1 MKKIFVTFFV
11 FLFFTSYSFSQSIEI
26 KGKKIEDI
34 KSILIDL
41 NLQDGWTIENDTTN
55 SISFTKENKSTTQN
69 LIFSFISGNVVSYD
83 RDKYNFSQSK
93 DSVRI
98 YYVKE
103 LFSGKEVMKF
113 ESQEWKDLNQQR
125 LDKLKEIINKR

>member
-1 MKKIFVTFFV
+1 MKKIFLIFFI
-11 FLFFTSYSFSQSIEI
+11 FLVFTSYSFSQSIEI
-26 KGKKIEDI
+26 KGKKIEDV

-41 NLQDGWTIENDTTN
+41 NLQDGWTIENDTSN

-69 LIFSFISGNVVSYD
+69 IIFSFISGNVVSYD

-113 ESQEWKDLNQQR
+113 ESQEWKDLNQQK

>member
-1 MKKIFVTFFV
+1 MKKTFLIFHI

-41 NLQDGWTIENDTTN
+41 SLQDGWTIENDTTN

-98 YYVKE
+98 YYVRE

>member
-1 MKKIFVTFFV
+1 MKKIIITFFV

-113 ESQEWKDLNQQR
+113 ESQEWKDLNQQK

>member
-11 FLFFTSYSFSQSIEI
+11 FLFFTSSSFSQSIEI

-41 NLQDGWTIENDTTN
+41 NLQDEWTIENDTNN
-55 SISFTKENKSTTQN
+55 SLSFTKENKSTLQN
-69 LIFSFISGNVVSYD
+69 TLFAFMSGSVVSYN

-93 DSVRI
+93 DSVRVYLVREI
-98 YYVKE
+98 LSGQEIIKMDSVEFKE
-103 LFSGKEVMKF
+103 QVQIK
-113 ESQEWKDLNQQR
+113 LNF
-125 LDKLKEIINKR
+125 LKETIDKR

>member
-1 MKKIFVTFFV
+1 MKRTFLTFFI
-11 FLFFTSYSFSQSIEI
+11 FLVFTSYSFSQSIEI

-113 ESQEWKDLNQQR
+113 ESQEWKDLNQQK

>member
-1 MKKIFVTFFV
+1 MKKIFLTFFI
-11 FLFFTSYSFSQSIEI
+11 FLVFTSYSFSQSIEI

-69 LIFSFISGNVVSYD
+69 IIFSFISGNVVSYD

-103 LFSGKEVMKF
+103 LFSGKEVIKF
-113 ESQEWKDLNQQR
+113 ESQEMKDLNQQR
-125 LDKLKEIINKR
+125 LDKLKEVINKR

>member
-1 MKKIFVTFFV
+1 MKRTFLTFFI
-11 FLFFTSYSFSQSIEI
+11 FLVFTSYSFSQSIEI

-41 NLQDGWTIENDTTN
+41 NLQDGWTIENDTIN

-113 ESQEWKDLNQQR
+113 ESQEWKDLNQQK

>member
-1 MKKIFVTFFV
+1 MKKTFLIFHI

-41 NLQDGWTIENDTTN
+41 SLQDGWTIENDTTN

-98 YYVKE
+98 YYVRE

-125 LDKLKEIINKR
+125 LDKLKEVINER

>member
-11 FLFFTSYSFSQSIEI
+11 FLFFTSSSFSQSIEI

-41 NLQDGWTIENDTTN
+41 SLQDEWTIENDTNN
-55 SISFTKENKSTTQN
+55 SLSFTKENKSTLQN
-69 LIFSFISGNVVSYD
+69 TLFAFMSGSVVSYN

-98 YYVKE
+98 YYVREVLSGQEIIKMDSVEYKE
-103 LFSGKEVMKF
+103 QVQIK
-113 ESQEWKDLNQQR
+113 LNF
-125 LDKLKEIINKR
+125 LKETIDKR

>member
-1 MKKIFVTFFV
+1 MKKIIITFFV

>member
-1 MKKIFVTFFV
+1 MKKTFLIFHI

-41 NLQDGWTIENDTTN
+41 SLQDGWTIENDTTN

-93 DSVRI
+93 DSVRV

>member
-1 MKKIFVTFFV
+1 
-11 FLFFTSYSFSQSIEI
+11 
-26 KGKKIEDI
+26 
-34 KSILIDL
+34 
-41 NLQDGWTIENDTTN
+41 
-55 SISFTKENKSTTQN
+55 
-69 LIFSFISGNVVSYD
+69 VSYD

>member
-1 MKKIFVTFFV
+1 MKKIFLTFFI
-11 FLFFTSYSFSQSIEI
+11 FLVFTSYSFSQSIEI

-125 LDKLKEIINKR
+125 LDKLKEVINKR

>member
-1 MKKIFVTFFV
+1 MKKIFITFFV

-41 NLQDGWTIENDTTN
+41 NLQDGWTIENDTIN

>member
-1 MKKIFVTFFV
+1 MKKIFITFFV

-41 NLQDGWTIENDTTN
+41 NLQDGWTIENDTIN

-69 LIFSFISGNVVSYD
+69 LIFSFISGKILLNACLKPDGSERY
-83 RDKYNFSQSK
+83 KSCSSK
-93 DSVRI
+93 ESLILSSISFCI
-98 YYVKE
+98 Y
-103 LFSGKEVMKF
+103 
-113 ESQEWKDLNQQR
+113 
-125 LDKLKEIINKR
+125 